1 MFDVKRIAGGLAIA
15 GSLGIA
21 GLGMG
26 SAVADAATPPTP
38 QVSAVQDAAQDGGS
52 SPGVSEPSPYAIY
65 GGSGLC
71 GTPGLYFVN
80 ICD

>member
-1 MFDVKRIAGGLAIA
+1 VINLKTIAGGLAIA

-21 GLGMG
+21 SLGLG
-26 SAVADAATPPTP
+26 SAVAEAATAPDP
-38 QVSAVQDAAQDGGS
+38 QVTAVQDVSQSGGATTD
-52 SPGVSEPSPYAIY
+52 VNAPSPYAIY
-65 GGSGLC
+65 GGGSLC